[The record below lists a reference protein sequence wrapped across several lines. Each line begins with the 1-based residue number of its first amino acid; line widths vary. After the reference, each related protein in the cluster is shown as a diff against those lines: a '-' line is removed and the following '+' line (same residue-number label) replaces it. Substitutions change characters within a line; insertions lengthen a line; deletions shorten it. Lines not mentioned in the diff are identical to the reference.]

1 MTTGESLWAPVRFT
15 KYNNNN
21 NVAVPDR
28 GTYVDIS
35 AGVSSSGLYRAQ
47 IITKGQNTYAA
58 GYVVDDY
65 TNVVTGNNYFVAAN
79 TNDRVYYNAD
89 TITFLVATGRGS
101 AMTVKS
107 VTGVENFKA
116 AYNIPA
122 NGMIKLSDAAMTVS
136 KTSTGNWNASVVFV
150 LAEDID
156 TEASYVFLPSDINI
170 NSQWSSVEGY
180 NDVML
185 VTYSNAYMN
194 GEKTSIKLKLSE
206 IKSQFAD
213 GVIDRGFYTLTAKY
227 DSFGNAYYSLVEKVD
242 NAPNGF
248 CFYKNANVVDT
259 GSSWELDDY
268 DIADGVKIV
277 DVTDPTHEVSTI
289 AYVWQWI
296 KNHNDGHGYVA
307 YTVNPVTKEID
318 VIYLVDAGWDASLT
332 ISLSS
337 ALKAAGWK
345 IVDDAALVDELSY
358 EDDAAYANDNQSKTV
373 TLYNEKL
380 DGRTTTSTTYSV
392 TVTKDNATTGTA
404 VNGLMLDDG
413 KIAVTFTV
421 AEIPTTGNKDL
432 SYEIDGLVIGT
443 VTINAG
449 NGRKVA
455 STTPNKDVVLGTE
468 VTVKLATDDDE
479 AFVVDTDGCDKVAHY
494 HWEATLKHGDNTV
507 DYKVTDGQLT
517 TNSHIIE
524 FTFVPFHNNMTYEV
538 TGAAWVHNANVAD

>member
-1 MTTGESLWAPVRFT
+1 
-15 KYNNNN
+15 
-21 NVAVPDR
+21 
-28 GTYVDIS
+28 
-35 AGVSSSGLYRAQ
+35 
-47 IITKGQNTYAA
+47 
-58 GYVVDDY
+58 
-65 TNVVTGNNYFVAAN
+65 
-79 TNDRVYYNAD
+79 
-89 TITFLVATGRGS
+89 
-101 AMTVKS
+101 
-107 VTGVENFKA
+107 
-116 AYNIPA
+116 
-122 NGMIKLSDAAMTVS
+122 
-136 KTSTGNWNASVVFV
+136 
-150 LAEDID
+150 
-156 TEASYVFLPSDINI
+156 
-170 NSQWSSVEGY
+170 
-180 NDVML
+180 
-185 VTYSNAYMN
+185 MN

-296 KNHNDGHGYVA
+296 KNHNDGNGYVA

-345 IVDDAALVDELSY
+345 IVDGNALVDELSY
-358 EDDAAYANDNQSKTV
+358 VDAAAYANDNQNKTV

-380 DGRTTTSTTYSV
+380 DGRYTSSTTYSV
-392 TVTKDNATTGTA
+392 DVTEADGTEQE
-404 VNGLMLDDG
+404 VNSLMLDDG
-413 KIAVTFTV
+413 KIAVQFNV
-421 AEIPTTGNKDL
+421 ADIAATGDKDL

-443 VTINAG
+443 VTIDAG

-468 VTVKLATDDDE
+468 VTVKL
-479 AFVVDTDGCDKVAHY
+479 CY
-494 HWEATLKHGDNTV
+494 R
-507 DYKVTDGQLT
+507 
-517 TNSHIIE
+517 
-524 FTFVPFHNNMTYEV
+524 
-538 TGAAWVHNANVAD
+538 